1 MTSKISIS
9 QVMKYLASH
18 DFSQTAERF
27 DISQGKLFSLI
38 VAATPTRKQESSISV
53 LVL

>member
-9 QVMKYLASH
+9 QVMKYLGSH

-27 DISQGKLFSLI
+27 DISQGK
-38 VAATPTRKQESSISV
+38 V
-53 LVL
+53 LTVS

>member
-9 QVMKYLASH
+9 QVMKYVDSH

-38 VAATPTRKQESSISV
+38 VAATPRSRHESSISV